1 MAGQVPRTKRAETEA
16 PIRRGRPPNERAG
29 EVEARI
35 LEAAHRVFLQRGF
48 EGASVDE
55 IAAAARAGKPTIYAR
70 FASKEAL
77 FTEVVLRW
85 LRRNSEIDLPVGR
98 ASLERRLQIVATAV
112 LHKALA
118 PESVD
123 LVRTVVAEALRF
135 PELSMNISR
144 LIRAQ
149 GTVAFTRLIGDLA
162 ESDEARTLPAF
173 APERLP
179 DTARLFLDLVLLPLV
194 LRALFGEPLASLE
207 SEIEAKVQRGIRV
220 LLAASGQPTV
230 WWED

>member
-1 MAGQVPRTKRAETEA
+1 MPALPA
-16 PIRRGRPPNERAG
+16 RRR
-29 EVEARI
+29 
-35 LEAAHRVFLQRGF
+35 
-48 EGASVDE
+48 
-55 IAAAARAGKPTIYAR
+55 
-70 FASKEAL
+70 L

-85 LRRNSEIDLPVGR
+85 LRHNTEVDPPVAG
-98 ASLERRLQIVATAV
+98 ASLERRFQIVATAV

-123 LVRTVVAEALRF
+123 LVRTVVAEARRF

-149 GTVAFTRLIGDLA
+149 GTVAFTRLIGELA
-162 ESDEARTLPAF
+162 EDDEARTLPAF

-194 LRALFGEPLASLE
+194 LRALFGEPVAALE

-220 LLAASGQPTV
+220 LLAACGQPAV
-230 WWED
+230 WWEVTL